1 MRKTPPMKS
10 DSTEQIRLLKE
21 ETVRIF
27 GKSLD
32 SPTDYDALAAEILE
46 KTGKSISSTT
56 LKRVFGYIKNG
67 NAPTGATLGLL
78 ARYCGYAG
86 WADWC
91 SRHGAGTGTN
101 GETGRS
107 RARKVSITSI
117 SAAALLIAALMVWRP
132 WAENPTAEQP
142 AAISE
147 PPAFEETDG
156 ETLRYHEL
164 LKYCTDAAAVKC
176 DSVRSRREGMT
187 MDEYYRFAMQEYS
200 RILDDMRDMAEQCA
214 TDAFK
219 DNDTLQR
226 MYSAQIFNA
235 CREICMPVWTEAQ
248 TEYQDSLQAMI
259 DSMP

>member
-1 MRKTPPMKS
+1 MKS

-46 KTGKSISSTT
+46 KTDKSISSTT

-91 SRHGAGTGTN
+91 AKHGAGTGTN
-101 GETGRS
+101 GETGMS

-117 SAAALLIAALMVWRP
+117 SAAALLIAALLVWRP
-132 WAENPTAEQP
+132 WAENTTAEQP

-156 ETLRYHEL
+156 ETLRYQKRRDDYGRVLPVRHAGILEDTGRHEGHGRAVRGRCVQGQRYPAAHVL
-164 LKYCTDAAAVKC
+164 RTDIQYLP
-176 DSVRSRREGMT
+176 G
-187 MDEYYRFAMQEYS
+187 
-200 RILDDMRDMAEQCA
+200 
-214 TDAFK
+214 
-219 DNDTLQR
+219 
-226 MYSAQIFNA
+226 
-235 CREICMPVWTEAQ
+235 
-248 TEYQDSLQAMI
+248 
-259 DSMP
+259 SMPAALD

>member
-1 MRKTPPMKS
+1 MKI

-56 LKRVFGYIKNG
+56 LKRVFGYIKSG

-86 WADWC
+86 LADWC
-91 SRHGAGTGTN
+91 AKHGAGTGTN

-107 RARKVSITSI
+107 RARKVSIASI
-117 SAAALLIAALMVWRP
+117 SAAVLLIAALLVWRP
-132 WAENPTAEQP
+132 WAENTTAEQP

-147 PPAFEETDG
+147 P
-156 ETLRYHEL
+156 RHS
-164 LKYCTDAAAVKC
+164 K
-176 DSVRSRREGMT
+176 RRTARLCGT
-187 MDEYYRFAMQEYS
+187 TS
-200 RILDDMRDMAEQCA
+200 C
-214 TDAFK
+214 
-219 DNDTLQR
+219 
-226 MYSAQIFNA
+226 
-235 CREICMPVWTEAQ
+235 
-248 TEYQDSLQAMI
+248 
-259 DSMP
+259 

>member
-1 MRKTPPMKS
+1 MKS

-32 SPTDYDALAAEILE
+32 SPTDYEALAAEILE

-91 SRHGAGTGTN
+91 SRHGAESGANGGTGRN
-101 GETGRS
+101 
-107 RARKVSITSI
+107 RARKARIASV
-117 SAAALLIAALMVWRP
+117 SAAALLIAALLVWRP

-164 LKYCTDAAAVKC
+164 LKYCTDAAAFKC

-214 TDAFK
+214 ADAFK

-226 MYSAQIFNA
+226 MYSAQIFST
-235 CREICMPVWTEAQ
+235 CREVCLPLWIEAQ
-248 TEYQDSLQAMI
+248 TEYQDSLQARI
-259 DSMP
+259 ASMASAD

>member
-1 MRKTPPMKS
+1 M
-10 DSTEQIRLLKE
+10 
-21 ETVRIF
+21 
-27 GKSLD
+27 
-32 SPTDYDALAAEILE
+32 
-46 KTGKSISSTT
+46 
-56 LKRVFGYIKNG
+56 
-67 NAPTGATLGLL
+67 
-78 ARYCGYAG
+78 
-86 WADWC
+86 
-91 SRHGAGTGTN
+91 
-101 GETGRS
+101 
-107 RARKVSITSI
+107 SITSI
-117 SAAALLIAALMVWRP
+117 SAAALLIAALLVWRP
-132 WAENPTAEQP
+132 WAENTTTEQPAAISTAEQP

-214 TDAFK
+214 ADAFK
-219 DNDTLQR
+219 GNDTLQR
-226 MYSAQIFNA
+226 M
-235 CREICMPVWTEAQ
+235 EAQ